1 MYAKREIEI
10 QVREQVSP
18 DLLRLDCTFVNRSDR
33 PLYVFTRVMSKTL
46 QPLPHR
52 AYTAYRAEDQALH
65 VFLGVPPIPK
75 GLHVYA
81 KVVPLASLLRPG
93 KSMADHFELPIP
105 VAEWQPYADPEQ
117 TDDVEPV
124 EVRRIVVTTEYFS
137 GDKLVREPRWDA
149 ALGYF
154 RALGVTLH
162 RTQAVIELAA
172 PIVVLKRN
180 DEFTRF

>member
-1 MYAKREIEI
+1 MHAKSEIQI
-10 QVREQVSP
+10 QVRERVAD
-18 DLLRLDCTFVNRSDR
+18 DLLRLDCTFINQSDR
-33 PLYVFTRVMSKTL
+33 PLSVFTRVMSKAL

-52 AYTAYRAEDQALH
+52 AYTAYRADDEALH

-81 KVVPLASLLRPG
+81 KVVPLASLVHPG
-93 KSMADHFELPIP
+93 KSVTDHFELPIP
-105 VAEWQPYADPEQ
+105 VVEWQPYADPES
-117 TDDVEPV
+117 TDDVEAVPA
-124 EVRRIVVTTEYFS
+124 RKIVVTTEYFG

-154 RALGVTLH
+154 RALGVPLV
-162 RTQAVIELAA
+162 RTQAVIELAT

-180 DEFTRF
+180 DEFARF